1 MSDPSTNLIAVIIA
15 LLLGG
20 GTDAPAVK
28 PMPNPA
34 LITTAATTCEL
45 TISNENG
52 RQSFVATVSAT
63 AERVSGRYVLT
74 LDGTGA
80 NKVSVRDERGLTLS
94 PGKTAVL
101 SKLEL
106 DSGTRL
112 SGDLTLRADN
122 GAVICNDHL

>member
-1 MSDPSTNLIAVIIA
+1 MSDPSNNLIAVIIA

-20 GTDAPAVK
+20 GTDAPGVK

-34 LITTAATTCEL
+34 VTATAAATCEL
-45 TISNENG
+45 AIRNENG
-52 RQSFVATVSAT
+52 RQSFVATVSTT

-74 LDGTGA
+74 LNGTGA
-80 NKVSVRDERGLTLS
+80 NKVSVRDERSLTLS

-106 DSGTRL
+106 NSGTRL
-112 SGDLTLRADN
+112 SGELVLRTDN